1 MRISNM
7 ICSNFIRINITWTCK
22 LYCCCYCKQV
32 LFLCRKT
39 PVWKL
44 FIDNLNNSRKTEF
57 SSSRSSRFIPTIEAV
72 KKILNVENP
81 PKPKKLI
88 NGIKVYDEKG
98 DLEVSKIMAE
108 AVKKLSDCD
117 IAIGT
122 TAGVGRGGIAIISDE
137 YEIMT
142 TTNTY
147 ADLNELNSE
156 DLFNRSEDGIK
167 KTLEIL
173 LLFLNNNFDKIKTL
187 ENVKIIKK

>member
-1 MRISNM
+1 M
-7 ICSNFIRINITWTCK
+7 IKIATAECFTHGKIGRELHAIAQDYNGNFGTEYIEDPEKYGDFDYAQLSVTCS
-22 LYCCCYCKQV
+22 L
-32 LFLCRKT
+32 
-39 PVWKL
+39 
-44 FIDNLNNSRKTEF
+44 
-57 SSSRSSRFIPTIEAV
+57 FIPTIEAV

-88 NGIKVYDEKG
+88 KGIKVYDEKG

-122 TAGVGRGGIAIISDE
+122 TAGVGRGGIAIITDE
-137 YEIMT
+137 YEIIT

-147 ADLNELNSE
+147 ADLNELDSE

>member
-1 MRISNM
+1 M
-7 ICSNFIRINITWTCK
+7 IKIATAECFTHGKIGRELHAIAQNYNGNFGTDYIEEPEKYGDFDYNQLSVTCS
-22 LYCCCYCKQV
+22 L
-32 LFLCRKT
+32 
-39 PVWKL
+39 
-44 FIDNLNNSRKTEF
+44 
-57 SSSRSSRFIPTIEAV
+57 FIPTIEAV

-88 NGIKVYDEKG
+88 KGIKVYDEKG

-117 IAIGT
+117 ISIGT
-122 TAGVGRGGIAIISDE
+122 TAGIGRGGITIITNE
-137 YEIMT
+137 YEIQT
-142 TTNTY
+142 TTDIY

-173 LLFLNNNFDKIKTL
+173 LLFLNDNFDKIKTL